1 MAGNNKR
8 EIIRL
13 IVNISVIT
21 AIVAGVLFMIRR
33 CGPGENPG
41 WELENRPLKI
51 ENIRKIAELSTVS
64 YTDEVVMDTIEYY
77 KDLGEQISGNVTKLS
92 DIENWKYSIRG
103 SNIKRRLTLII
114 GGEVRYGFDLKDT
127 MFNVTYSG
135 DSVFVKVTQ
144 PKILDI
150 LIVPS
155 KTSVFQEHGEWHD
168 RARRKLQQ
176 KAISILG
183 ERSKQLDLEEKAKR
197 QLETL
202 LKKLIADKRST
213 LIVSYQ

>member
-1 MAGNNKR
+1 MAGSKTR

-13 IVNISVIT
+13 VINT
-21 AIVAGVLFMIRR
+21 VVIAAVVIGIIFLVRR
-33 CGPGENPG
+33 CSTNENSE

-64 YTDEVVMDTIEYY
+64 YMDEVVMDTIEYY
-77 KDLGEQISGNVTKLS
+77 KDIGEQVLGNVTKLS
-92 DIENWKYSIRG
+92 DLENWKYSIRG

-127 MFNVTYSG
+127 TFNISYSG
-135 DSVFVKVTQ
+135 DSVFVKVAQ

-150 LIVPS
+150 LAVPS

-168 RARRKLQQ
+168 NARRKLQQ
-176 KAISILG
+176 KAIRLLE
-183 ERSKQLDLEEKAKR
+183 ERSKQLGLEQKAKQ

-202 LKKLIADKRST
+202 LDKLLADKRI
-213 LIVSYQ
+213 LIVKYQ